1 MELVEAVKKQNVL
14 VVDLKNELVEIR
26 KENKTLINK
35 VAALED
41 IVSNNNKQ
49 QMSFAN
55 ITKGINRNTPV
66 KSSTRATTATKHS
79 TAIPSTSQEQVHN
92 AVTNAID
99 NLDKPKTDDFQGG
112 GAGVRR
118 ITNDSAFMD
127 IYYQN
132 VRGLKTKVKSVYC
145 NSLSIDFDVIA
156 LTETWLTPEIAS
168 GELFDAN
175 IFTVY
180 RKDRSPVTSVKVRGG
195 GVLIAIKSTFKSLP
209 LNVHQV
215 SIVEEIWAIIDLSP
229 QGTILVCCTYIPP
242 NSDVAVYESHIT
254 SVESALDKFPEA
266 RVILL
271 GDYNLTNTTWDSD
284 EEDGHLT
291 AFCNR
296 NRISELICD
305 AFNLFG
311 FHQFNSINNRVN
323 DNILDL
329 VFSNCDTSV
338 SNCDINLV
346 NCDSYHP
353 ALSVALHTHQGF
365 FKCDDSNQQPVYK
378 FNFSKAPYDQIND
391 YIRSV
396 DWHSLFFN
404 GDLESNVEN
413 FYTVI
418 YDILNVC
425 VPKIKCFKSTYPPW
439 FSSKLHKLIRD
450 KKLAHKTYKA
460 SKSNIDYQVFTEL
473 RTQCK
478 SLTTQCYDT
487 FIKTCEENVTLNPK
501 SFWKFYHNMNK
512 TSIIP
517 PLMIKDDESTSDR
530 REIANH
536 FAKHFSTAFVEGRIH
551 ENSFSTTSE
560 IALAQFKITA
570 EEVFGGLS
578 AIDEFGSTGPDE
590 IPPKF
595 LKNCAQSIFRPLF
608 LLFSSSLEKSVFPS
622 AWKNLKITPIFK
634 NGIKPDYNNY
644 RPISI
649 QSAIPKLFES
659 IVVRQ
664 FTQAFSQVLSVNQ
677 HGFTKGRSVE
687 TNLFL
692 YLNRIFGSLDQG
704 IEVHSIYTDF
714 SKAFDRVNHKL
725 LIFKLKKYGLGNQAV
740 KWLESYLAGRK
751 ARVQIDDTLSDPI
764 DIKSGVPQGTHFGP
778 PLFLAYVNDISSIF
792 SSNHALFADDL
803 KLDYRP
809 IENTLD
815 VLILQQ
821 DLVQLEIWVL
831 DNDLQLNLTKC
842 CSICFSKKSSPSV
855 PLYHLCGQ
863 ELQHMG
869 IIKDLGVVL
878 DTKLNFQHHYDH
890 VISKASKMVGLIR
903 RQCRIWTIAARSGHH
918 TT

>member
-501 SFWKFYHNMNK
+501 SFWKFYHNMN
-512 TSIIP
+512 
-517 PLMIKDDESTSDR
+517 
-530 REIANH
+530 
-536 FAKHFSTAFVEGRIH
+536 
-551 ENSFSTTSE
+551 
-560 IALAQFKITA
+560 
-570 EEVFGGLS
+570 
-578 AIDEFGSTGPDE
+578 
-590 IPPKF
+590 
-595 LKNCAQSIFRPLF
+595 
-608 LLFSSSLEKSVFPS
+608 
-622 AWKNLKITPIFK
+622 
-634 NGIKPDYNNY
+634 
-644 RPISI
+644 
-649 QSAIPKLFES
+649 
-659 IVVRQ
+659 
-664 FTQAFSQVLSVNQ
+664 
-677 HGFTKGRSVE
+677 
-687 TNLFL
+687 
-692 YLNRIFGSLDQG
+692 
-704 IEVHSIYTDF
+704 
-714 SKAFDRVNHKL
+714 
-725 LIFKLKKYGLGNQAV
+725 
-740 KWLESYLAGRK
+740 
-751 ARVQIDDTLSDPI
+751 
-764 DIKSGVPQGTHFGP
+764 
-778 PLFLAYVNDISSIF
+778 
-792 SSNHALFADDL
+792 
-803 KLDYRP
+803 
-809 IENTLD
+809 
-815 VLILQQ
+815 
-821 DLVQLEIWVL
+821 
-831 DNDLQLNLTKC
+831 
-842 CSICFSKKSSPSV
+842 
-855 PLYHLCGQ
+855 
-863 ELQHMG
+863 
-869 IIKDLGVVL
+869 
-878 DTKLNFQHHYDH
+878 
-890 VISKASKMVGLIR
+890 
-903 RQCRIWTIAARSGHH
+903 
-918 TT
+918 